1 MAGGLR
7 ARKPDCLTQKQPLSL
22 TELSRIE
29 SVSTTLRRITSLLYS
44 MPNPRK
50 VALLGLVLVPFLAG
64 GFVVQQQEARDGARL
79 LDQVL
84 QIVSGRFVD
93 SVSAAALYEKAAR
106 GLVRELNDPYSV
118 LLSPKELATF
128 NAQTGGRYGGVGME
142 IGEVQGFVTVQRVFP
157 HTPAEQAGVM
167 EGDRIISID
176 TANAR
181 GWTTAQA
188 SDALKGTPGTKV
200 SVKFLRAGVAEPI
213 PVTFTRASVR
223 IPAVPYAIMLD
234 GNVGY
239 IPLQQFNET
248 ATDELEASSK
258 RLISEGAKGLILD
271 LRGNGGGYLDQ
282 SASVANLFLN
292 KGQEISSVRGRGG
305 DQQVFYATDQPAAPT
320 VPLVILTDG
329 RTASASEIVA
339 GALQD
344 HDRALILGT
353 TSFGKGLVQTVYPL
367 DGGYALKMTTAKWY
381 TPSGRSIQ
389 KERKLLPDGQF
400 VEVLPDSMETDSVR
414 KSRPKFKSDGGR
426 TVYGGGAVTP
436 DIIVQPDTLTTAE
449 QKLLNLLA
457 PKAQIVRAT
466 LINYAVEHKNKVQPG
481 FVVSKVWR
489 DEFYDRLVAQGIK
502 VDKPQFDAGGAEI
515 DRLLGS
521 SIARIAFG
529 DSTEKRREVRDDA
542 QLRRALEILRQSRTQ
557 PDLFAVAQ
565 RANMAMK
572 QE

>member
-1 MAGGLR
+1 M
-7 ARKPDCLTQKQPLSL
+7 S
-22 TELSRIE
+22 
-29 SVSTTLRRITSLLYS
+29 
-44 MPNPRK
+44 NPRK
-50 VALLGLVLVPFLAG
+50 AALLGLVLLPILAG
-64 GFVVQQQEARDGARL
+64 GFVVQQREARDGAKL

-93 SVSAAALYEKAAR
+93 SVDAAALYEKAAR
-106 GLVRELNDPYSV
+106 GLVHELNDPYSV

-142 IGEVQGFVTVQRVFP
+142 IVEVQGFVTVQRVFP
-157 HTPAEQAGVM
+157 HTPAEQAGVI
-167 EGDRIISID
+167 EGDRIVAVD

-200 SVKFLRAGVAEPI
+200 AVKFLRAGVAEPI
-213 PVTFTRASVR
+213 PVTFTRANVR

-248 ATDELEASSK
+248 ATNELETSSR
-258 RLISEGAKGLILD
+258 RLIGEGAKGLIID

-282 SASVANLFLN
+282 SATVANIFLN

-305 DQQVFYATDQPAAPT
+305 DPQVFYATDQPAAPT
-320 VPLVILTDG
+320 VPLIVLTDG

-344 HDRALILGT
+344 HDRALIVGT

-389 KERKLLPDGQF
+389 KERKLLPDGEF

-426 TVYGGGAVTP
+426 IVYGGGAVTP
-436 DIIVQPDTLTTAE
+436 DVIVQPDTLTTNE
-449 QKLLNLLA
+449 QKLLTLLA
-457 PKAQIVRAT
+457 PKAQAVRAT
-466 LINYAVEHKNKVQPG
+466 LVNYAVEHKNKVKPG
-481 FVVSKVWR
+481 FVVTKAWR
-489 DEFYDRLVAQGIK
+489 DEFYDRLVAQGVK
-502 VDKPQFDAGGAEI
+502 VDKPQFDAGNAEI
-515 DRLLGS
+515 DRLIGS

-529 DSTEKRREVRDDA
+529 DSTEKRREVPEDA
-542 QLRRALEILRQSRTQ
+542 QLRRAVAILHQSQSQR
-557 PDLFAVAQ
+557 DLFALAQ
-565 RANMAMK
+565 RQNMAMK
-572 QE
+572 Q

>member
-1 MAGGLR
+1 M
-7 ARKPDCLTQKQPLSL
+7 S
-22 TELSRIE
+22 
-29 SVSTTLRRITSLLYS
+29 
-44 MPNPRK
+44 NPRK
-50 VALLGLVLVPFLAG
+50 VALLGLVLLPILAG
-64 GFVVQQQEARDGARL
+64 GFVVQQREARDGARL

-93 SVSAAALYEKAAR
+93 SVDAAALYQKAAR

-142 IGEVQGFVTVQRVFP
+142 IVEVQGFVTVQHVFP
-157 HTPAEQAGVM
+157 HTPAEQAGVI
-167 EGDRIISID
+167 EGDRIIAVD

-181 GWTTAQA
+181 SWTTAQA

-200 SVKFLRAGVAEPI
+200 AVKFLRAGVAEPI
-213 PVTFTRASVR
+213 PVIFTRANVR

-234 GNVGY
+234 GKIGY

-248 ATDELEASSK
+248 ATDELEASSR
-258 RLISEGAKGLILD
+258 RLIGEGAKGLIVD

-282 SASVANLFLN
+282 SATVANLFLN

-305 DQQVFYATDQPAAPT
+305 EQQVFYAHDQPAAPT
-320 VPLVILTDG
+320 VPLVVLTDG

-344 HDRALILGT
+344 HDRALIVGT

-389 KERKLLPDGQF
+389 KERKLLPDGEF

-414 KSRPKFKSDGGR
+414 NLRPKFKSDGGR
-426 TVYGGGAVTP
+426 IVYGGGAVTP
-436 DIIVQPDTLTTAE
+436 DVIVQPDTLTTSE
-449 QKLLNLLA
+449 QKLLTLLA
-457 PKAQIVRAT
+457 PKAQAVHAT
-466 LINYAVEHKNKVQPG
+466 LVNYAVEHKKKVQPG
-481 FVVSKVWR
+481 FVVTKAWR
-489 DEFYDRLVAQGIK
+489 DEFYDRLVAQGVK
-502 VDKPQFDAGGAEI
+502 VDKPQFDAGSGEI
-515 DRLLGS
+515 DRLIGS

-529 DSTEKRREVRDDA
+529 DSTEKRREVPEDA
-542 QLRRALEILRQSRTQ
+542 QLRRAVDILRQSQSQR
-557 PDLFAVAQ
+557 DLFALAQ
-565 RANMAMK
+565 RQNMALK
-572 QE
+572 Q

>member
-1 MAGGLR
+1 MPAGLFESKATISHR
-7 ARKPDCLTQKQPLSL
+7 R
-22 TELSRIE
+22 ELSRIE

-50 VALLGLVLVPFLAG
+50 VALLGLILVPFLAG

-93 SVSAAALYEKAAR
+93 SVSAATLYEKAAR
-106 GLVRELNDPYSV
+106 GLVRELNDPYSL

-258 RLISEGAKGLILD
+258 RLIGEGAKGLILD

-305 DQQVFYATDQPAAPT
+305 DQQVFYATDQPATPS

-414 KSRPKFKSDGGR
+414 KSRPKFKSDAGR
-426 TVYGGGAVTP
+426 IVYGGGAVTP
-436 DIIVQPDTLTTAE
+436 DIIVQPDTLTTPE

-466 LINYAVEHKNKVQPG
+466 LVNYAVEHKNKVQPG
-481 FVVSKVWR
+481 FVVSKAWR
-489 DEFYDRLVAQGIK
+489 DEFYDRLVTQGVKI
-502 VDKPQFDAGGAEI
+502 DKPQFDAGGAEI

-542 QLRRALEILRQSRTQ
+542 QLRRALEILRQSKSQ

>member
-1 MAGGLR
+1 MPAGLFESKATISHR
-7 ARKPDCLTQKQPLSL
+7 R
-22 TELSRIE
+22 ELSRIE
-29 SVSTTLRRITSLLYS
+29 SVSTTFRRIPSLLYS

-50 VALLGLVLVPFLAG
+50 VALLGLILVPFLAG

-93 SVSAAALYEKAAR
+93 SVSAATLYEKAAR
-106 GLVRELNDPYSV
+106 GLVRELNDPYSL

-258 RLISEGAKGLILD
+258 RLIGEGAKGLILD

-305 DQQVFYATDQPAAPT
+305 DQQVFYATDQPATPS

-414 KSRPKFKSDGGR
+414 KSRPKFKSDAGR
-426 TVYGGGAVTP
+426 IVYGGGAVTP
-436 DIIVQPDTLTTAE
+436 DIIVQPDTLTTPE

-466 LINYAVEHKNKVQPG
+466 LVNYAVEHKNKVQPG
-481 FVVSKVWR
+481 FVVSKAWR
-489 DEFYDRLVAQGIK
+489 DEFYDRLVTQGVKI
-502 VDKPQFDAGGAEI
+502 DKPQFDAGGAEI

-542 QLRRALEILRQSRTQ
+542 QLRRALEILRQSKSQ

>member
-1 MAGGLR
+1 M
-7 ARKPDCLTQKQPLSL
+7 T
-22 TELSRIE
+22 I
-29 SVSTTLRRITSLLYS
+29 
-44 MPNPRK
+44 PRK
-50 VALLGLVLVPFLAG
+50 IALVSLVLIPLLAG
-64 GFVVQQQEARDGARL
+64 GFVMQQKEERDGARL

-93 SVSAAALYEKAAR
+93 SVSAAQLYEKAAR
-106 GLVRELNDPYSV
+106 GLIRELNDPYSV
-118 LLSPKELATF
+118 LLTPKELATF

-167 EGDRIISID
+167 EGDRIVTID
-176 TANAR
+176 TASAR

-213 PVTFTRASVR
+213 PVTFTRANVR
-223 IPAVPYAIMLD
+223 IPAVPYAILLD

-248 ATDELEASSK
+248 ATDELEAAIR
-258 RLISEGAKGLILD
+258 RLSGEGAHGMIVD
-271 LRGNGGGYLDQ
+271 LRGNGGGYLEQ
-282 SASVANLFLN
+282 SATIANLFLK

-305 DQQVFYATDQPAAPT
+305 DNQVFYATENPTAPA
-320 VPLVILTDG
+320 VPLVVLTDG

-344 HDRALILGT
+344 HDRALIVGT

-389 KERKLLPDGQF
+389 KERKLLPDGEF

-414 KSRPKFKSDGGR
+414 KSRPKFKSDAGR
-426 TVYGGGAVTP
+426 IVYGGGAVTP
-436 DIIVQPDTLTTAE
+436 DVIVQPDTLTTEE

-457 PKAQIVRAT
+457 PKAQVVRAT
-466 LINYAVEHKNKVQPG
+466 LVNYAVEHKGKVQPG
-481 FVVSKVWR
+481 FVVTKAWR
-489 DEFYDRLVAQGIK
+489 DEFYSRLIAQGVK
-502 VDKPQFDAGGAEI
+502 VEKPQFDAGGGEI
-515 DRLLGS
+515 GVSVSCSHSLN
-521 SIARIAFG
+521 ARIPFSSNNNIRPNAVVEYHGGVFFCIFTAPK
-529 DSTEKRREVRDDA
+529 S
-542 QLRRALEILRQSRTQ
+542 LR
-557 PDLFAVAQ
+557 
-565 RANMAMK
+565 
-572 QE
+572 

>member
-1 MAGGLR
+1 MPGVCTR
-7 ARKPDCLTQKQPLSL
+7 L
-22 TELSRIE
+22 TE
-29 SVSTTLRRITSLLYS
+29 ITSLHKKMS
-44 MPNPRK
+44 NPRK
-50 VALLGLVLVPFLAG
+50 VALLCLVLLPVLAG
-64 GFVVQQQEARDGARL
+64 GFVVQQQQERDGARL

-93 SVSAAALYEKAAR
+93 SVDAANLYEKAAR

-142 IGEVQGFVTVQRVFP
+142 IGQVEGFVTVQRVFP
-157 HTPAEQAGVM
+157 HTPAEQAGVI
-167 EGDRIISID
+167 EGDRIISVD

-181 GWTTAQA
+181 GWTTQQA
-188 SDALKGTPGTKV
+188 SDALKGIPGTKV
-200 SVKFLRAGVAEPI
+200 AVKFLRAGVAEPI
-213 PVTFTRASVR
+213 PVTFTRANVR
-223 IPAVPYAIMLD
+223 IPAVPFAIMLD
-234 GNVGY
+234 GKIGY

-248 ATDELEASSK
+248 ATDELESASK
-258 RLISEGAKGLILD
+258 RLIGEGAKGLIVD

-282 SASVANLFLN
+282 SATVANLFLN

-305 DQQVFYATDQPAAPT
+305 DQQVFYATDQPAAPS
-320 VPLVILTDG
+320 VPLVVLTDG

-344 HDRALILGT
+344 HDRALIVGT

-367 DGGYALKMTTAKWY
+367 DGGYALKMTTATGV

-389 KERKLLPDGQF
+389 KERKLLPDGEF

-414 KSRPKFKSDGGR
+414 KSRPKFKSDAGR

-436 DIIVQPDTLTTAE
+436 DVIVQPDTLTTAE
-449 QKLLNLLA
+449 QKLLTVLA
-457 PKAQIVRAT
+457 PKAQVVRST
-466 LINYAVEHKNKVQPG
+466 LVNYAVEHKNKVQPG
-481 FVVSKVWR
+481 FVVTKAWR
-489 DEFYDRLVAQGIK
+489 DEFYDRLTKQGVK
-502 VDKPQFDAGGAEI
+502 VDKPQFDAGSGEI

-529 DSTEKRREVRDDA
+529 DSTEKRREVPEDA
-542 QLRRALEILRQSRTQ
+542 QLRRAVEILRQSQ
-557 PDLFAVAQ
+557 SQKELFALAQ
-565 RANMAMK
+565 RQNMAMK
-572 QE
+572 Q

>member
-1 MAGGLR
+1 MS
-7 ARKPDCLTQKQPLSL
+7 K
-22 TELSRIE
+22 
-29 SVSTTLRRITSLLYS
+29 
-44 MPNPRK
+44 PRK
-50 VALLGLVLVPFLAG
+50 FALVSLVLIPLLAG

-84 QIVSGRFVD
+84 SIVSARFVD
-93 SVSAAALYEKAAR
+93 SVGPANLYEKAAR

-142 IGEVQGFVTVQRVFP
+142 IGEVQGFITVQRVFP

-167 EGDRIISID
+167 EGDRIINID

-181 GWTTAQA
+181 GWTTGQA

-213 PVTFTRASVR
+213 PVTFTRANVR

-234 GNVGY
+234 GNIGY

-248 ATDELEASSK
+248 ATDELEASAK
-258 RLISEGAKGLILD
+258 RLIGEGAKGIIVD
-271 LRGNGGGYLDQ
+271 LRGNGGGYLEQ

-292 KGQEISSVRGRGG
+292 RGQEISSVRGRGG
-305 DQQVFYATDQPAAPT
+305 DQQVFYATDQPSAPNI
-320 VPLVILTDG
+320 PLIILTDG

-344 HDRALILGT
+344 HDRALIVGT

-389 KERKLLPDGQF
+389 KERKLLPDGEF

-426 TVYGGGAVTP
+426 IVYGGGAVTP
-436 DIIVQPDTLTTAE
+436 DIIVQPDTLTTDE

-457 PKAQIVRAT
+457 PKAQVVRAT
-466 LINYAVEHKNKVQPG
+466 LINYAVEHKNQVRPN
-481 FVVSKVWR
+481 FVVTKQWH
-489 DEFYDRLVAQGIK
+489 DEFYNRLVAQGVK
-502 VDKPQFDAGGAEI
+502 VEKQQYDAGGSEI

-521 SIARIAFG
+521 AIARIAFG
-529 DSTEKRREVRDDA
+529 DSTERRRQVPEDA
-542 QLRRALEILRQSRTQ
+542 QLRRALQVLRQSGSQR
-557 PDLFAVAQ
+557 DLFALAERQ
-565 RANMAMK
+565 NMALNK
-572 QE
+572 Q